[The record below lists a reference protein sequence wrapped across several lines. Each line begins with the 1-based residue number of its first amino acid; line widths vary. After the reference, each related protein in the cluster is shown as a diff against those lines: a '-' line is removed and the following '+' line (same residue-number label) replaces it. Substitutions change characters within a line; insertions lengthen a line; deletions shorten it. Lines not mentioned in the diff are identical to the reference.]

1 MMYSLLLFFACTSTE
16 PELKKPDIVLVV
28 IDTLRADRL
37 EIHGGKNSPLPTV
50 DAIAREG
57 AWFSRAFAQ
66 SGWTLPS
73 FVSMWTGLYPHQ
85 HRVGRNP
92 FDHDQFGALPEETT
106 TLAESL
112 QGQGYETAAVI
123 NNTFLAPAFGLSQG
137 FSHYDYRGADN
148 SQLRSAQDTTDA
160 ALKWLDK
167 QQKESFLVVH
177 YMEAH
182 MNLNPEHRHKFTE
195 EGDPLVPIPFGG
207 KHAFDMTQRERTQE
221 EIDYVIGLYDEELWT
236 IELALK
242 NLVEGLKKQ
251 GKWDNTVLVITSDHG
266 EEFWDY
272 GSFEHGHSLM
282 GVLTH
287 IPLVIHGPGCK
298 NLGKIPTIVEHVDLY
313 QGLIQLAGAPKI
325 EKTGGENIFSLLEP
339 ESFTA
344 ERWSISENTLY
355 GGPKLSI
362 LSPTHRL
369 HFDQKTNVATVWNLD
384 SDGWE
389 TSVVPEEKQY
399 SVALPMI
406 NVLQAARGHIAP
418 IDPVKGPDIPNQNVF
433 QQLKS
438 LGYLDKRE

>member
-1 MMYSLLLFFACTSTE
+1 MIHSLFLFFSCTSTT
-16 PELKKPDIVLVV
+16 PESKRPDIVLVV

-37 EIHGGKNSPLPTV
+37 AIHGGKNSPLPTV
-50 DAIAREG
+50 DALASEG
-57 AWFSRAFAQ
+57 VWFSRAFAQ

-92 FDHDQFGALPEETT
+92 FEQDRFGALPDTTT

-112 QGQGYETAAVI
+112 QTKGYSTGAVI

-137 FSHYDYRGADN
+137 FAYYDYQGADN
-148 SQLRSAQDTTDA
+148 SLLRSAQDTTDA
-160 ALKWLDK
+160 ALTWLE
-167 QQKESFLVVH
+167 QQKQESFLVVH

-182 MNLNPEHRHKFTE
+182 MNLNPEHRHTFTQKGE
-195 EGDPLVPIPFGG
+195 SLVPIPFGG

-221 EIDYVIGLYDEELWT
+221 EIDYVLGLYDEELWT
-236 IELALK
+236 IEIALK

-287 IPLVIHGPGCK
+287 IPLVMHGPGLRR
-298 NLGKIPTIVEHVDLY
+298 LGKVSTIVEHVDLY
-313 QGLIQLAGAPKI
+313 QGLIQIAGAQR
-325 EKTGGENIFSLLEP
+325 EEETGGEDIFSLMGP
-339 ESFTA
+339 DSFTA

-355 GGPKLSI
+355 GGPKISI
-362 LSPTHRL
+362 LSPSHRL
-369 HFDQKTNVATVWNLD
+369 HLDQKTNVATVWNLD
-384 SDGWE
+384 IDGWE
-389 TSVVPEEKQY
+389 TGVVPEEQQY
-399 SVALPMI
+399 AVALPMI
-406 NVLQAARGHIAP
+406 NVLKAARGHIAP
-418 IDPVKGPDIPNQNVF
+418 IDPVKGPDIPNQQVF

>member
-1 MMYSLLLFFACTSTE
+1 MR
-16 PELKKPDIVLVV
+16 PDIVFVV

-37 EIHGGKNSPLPTV
+37 AIHGGKRSPLPTV
-50 DAIAREG
+50 DKIAQEG

-73 FVSMWTGLYPHQ
+73 FVSMFTGLYPHQ

-92 FDHDQFGALPEETT
+92 NNEDQFGALPDSAT

-112 QGQGYETAAVI
+112 KKQGYATGAVI

-137 FSHYDYRGADN
+137 FDDYDYKGADN
-148 SQLRSAQDTTDA
+148 SQFRSAQETTQR
-160 ALKWLDK
+160 ALSWLEK
-167 QQKESFLVVH
+167 QQGSSFLVVH

-182 MNLNPEHRHKFTE
+182 MNLMPQKEHRGRFTE
-195 EGDPLVPIPFGG
+195 DGIAPVPIPFGG
-207 KHAFDMTQRERTQE
+207 KDAFDMTQRQRKKE
-221 EIDYVIGLYDEELWT
+221 EIDYVLGLYDEELWSV
-236 IELALK
+236 ELALHS
-242 NLVEGLKKQ
+242 LVEGIKKQ
-251 GKWDNTVLVITSDHG
+251 ERWENTVFVITSDHG

-287 IPLVIHGPGCK
+287 IPLVVHGPNLKG
-298 NLGKIPTIVEHVDLY
+298 LGKISTLVEHVDLY
-313 QGLIQLAGAPKI
+313 QGLMGIAGA
-325 EKTGGENIFSLLEP
+325 EQVEEVGGTDIFSLMDEQH
-339 ESFTA
+339 FGA

-369 HFDQKTNVATVWNLD
+369 HFDQKTNVATVWNVNKE
-384 SDGWE
+384 GWE
-389 TSVVPEEKQY
+389 TGVVPEEDQY
-399 SVALPMI
+399 TYALPMI
-406 NVLQAARGHIAP
+406 NVLKAVRGHIGP
-418 IDPVKGPDIPNQNVF
+418 IDPVAGPDIPDQQVF